1 MYKIGKT
8 VDKSEIP
15 IESSDGNTEL
25 ESQFILRLPSLPA
38 AALRSVVASGV
49 LNLKDRLNVQLENDM
64 RHGTVRFDGW
74 VLPAKVVDLPSIIES
89 LKTLDGKTFYKTADI
104 CQMMICKEEME
115 EERPEGEE
123 SKKKDGKDKKFLY
136 PHGVTPPLKNVRKKR
151 FRKTLKKKF
160 FDVPEIE
167 KEVKRLFRTDSEAI
181 HVRYEVETK
190 DEKSKEAGKQGVQ
203 AAGPSGLTSNN
214 SQSMDIVEHDLF
226 GEVLSSSDEEDTRAQ
241 DTDEG
246 SRLSSPPIREASS
259 SQKETPTVTENK
271 YVTEFTPGMLTEQE
285 NRTSGNLSFDITSES
300 SSAAAAAA
308 VAALEEA
315 NEMGDVDNTSANG
328 DLVNRLN
335 ELQSEIATIREKRQ
349 IQEAEIAGIDNAALV
364 SRFMVIIDEFK
375 RQEFDKRRQ
384 YEEILKI
391 LDQQL

>member
-1 MYKIGKT
+1 MP
-8 VDKSEIP
+8 DKGDIP

-25 ESQFILRLPSLPA
+25 ESQFILRLPPLPA
-38 AALRSVVASGV
+38 ATLRSVVASGV
-49 LNLKDRLNVQLENDM
+49 LNLKDRLNIQVENDM

-74 VLPAKVVDLPSIIES
+74 VLPAKIVDLPCIIES
-89 LKTLDGKTFYKTADI
+89 LKTLDAKTFYKTADI
-104 CQMMICKEEME
+104 CQMMICKDEIE
-115 EERPEGEE
+115 EEKPEGEE

-181 HVRYEVETK
+181 SVRYEVVNT
-190 DEKSKEAGKQGVQ
+190 DEKNKEIKQGLQ
-203 AAGPSGLTSNN
+203 SAGPSGVISNN

-246 SRLSSPPIREASS
+246 SRGSSPPLREANSS
-259 SQKETPTVTENK
+259 HKEAPSTSENK
-271 YVTEFTPGMLTEQE
+271 YVTEFTPGMLIEQE
-285 NRTSGNLSFDITSES
+285 NRTGNGNMSYDITSES

-315 NEMGDVDNTSANG
+315 NEMGDSDMNASAND

-349 IQEAEIAGIDNAALV
+349 IQEAEITDIENTALV
-364 SRFMVIIDEFK
+364 SRFQGIIDELK
-375 RQEFDKRRQ
+375 HQEMEKRRQ
-384 YEEILKI
+384 YEEILMV
-391 LDQQL
+391 LNQQL